1 MKLKNIFFLAAGL
14 FAMASCSDDVTTPV
28 LQLQQAAKLNTV
40 SPAEITFTKDNS
52 TEQFPEISWE
62 KASYG
67 KGAVINYEVTVTN
80 NTTNKSTVLG
90 ETDKNKLNFT
100 NAQMNKLLAK
110 VGAYP
115 GQTYDF
121 TISLVSKA
129 FNAYTDKAQNTVTF
143 KATPYDPNTVNIG
156 WSYAYVAV
164 GYPEWDY
171 TKAYLIG
178 DPDGDGVYQ
187 GWVQFDDAA
196 SFSILCGLR

>member
-1 MKLKNIFFLAAGL
+1 MKLKNIFFLTAGL

-110 VGAYP
+110 VGANP
-115 GQTYDF
+115 GQT
-121 TISLVSKA
+121 
-129 FNAYTDKAQNTVTF
+129 
-143 KATPYDPNTVNIG
+143 
-156 WSYAYVAV
+156 
-164 GYPEWDY
+164 
-171 TKAYLIG
+171 
-178 DPDGDGVYQ
+178 
-187 GWVQFDDAA
+187 
-196 SFSILCGLR
+196 